1 MKKENFHPE
10 LITRDHVLQ
19 AIEKIERENIELI
32 PSTKHDVLINE
43 RKYPPKEVM
52 RYAHEF
58 MNGEHIWDRGGGIAT
73 NKHLEAFGFKI
84 LEKTDKATEAIKKLI
99 ADYKVS
105 VSKGGLKDE
114 EYKWVLLSKYKG
126 MPDTDSDDFAK
137 EFSRIEFRNLLY
149 YLNLDSLRKP
159 IAQYPNESKECFR
172 KLYDEEI
179 PLEDRIQNFG
189 EELSDLFEKVDS
201 SKGKFFKPD
210 ERTIAT
216 LLTFHDPLKYTFFK
230 DTFYK
235 EYCRVLGRQA
245 KKVGRKYAHYMELI
259 DDLIENYID
268 EDEELI
274 QLVNNHLPEGSFDDT
289 NHKLLAQDILYT
301 MLDKK
306 ESNKDDSDSKEP
318 ECNYWVFQAN
328 PKFYDLVTS
337 LQTGRLRNWTVSAH
351 KEKIKPGDKVIIR
364 ATGENAGIYAL
375 AIVESEPHLSEESED
390 SELWK
395 VEDRAG
401 LKADIKVTD
410 NIVNNPI
417 RIDSLVEYPELKN
430 LKGGN
435 QGTNFAATKKEFETI
450 SEIIKNMRMKFK
462 DIPLN
467 LILYGPPGTG
477 KTYELNRIKKD
488 SFTDESK
495 SKTKEEALKDF
506 VARYPRWKVI
516 AAILAV
522 SEKPML
528 VNEIVEHQLAKAK
541 ANPANTSPESNG
553 IWSDLQ
559 IYADDESTNTKER
572 YRSSKKMFHKHEGSK
587 WSLME
592 ERKSEIRDI
601 IDPALLDLAKDS
613 SEFKHKET
621 EEFKRY
627 NFITFHQKYSYEDFI
642 EGIKPLIRDEE
653 SDDSIG
659 NLQFELKKGIFYR
672 ACLEALKLAG
682 YNSFEECYKDTP
694 EIRKVKFKQIK
705 NDQSKHYAL
714 LIDEINRANISAVFG
729 ELITLIEDDKRIG
742 AENEMWVELPYSG
755 EKFCVPGNLHIIG
768 TMNTADKSIALL
780 DIALRR
786 RFEFEPMYPR
796 YDLIPIHRE
805 TLEAL
810 NTAIS
815 DWRKNPDFF
824 IGHAFFMN
832 VSESDRIKVLNKKII
847 PLLIEYCQNNMK
859 LVKDI
864 LDKAH
869 INLKHTEILEN
880 HLIIAE

>member
-1 MKKENFHPE
+1 MPFEPGNITKEDVIKAVE
-10 LITRDHVLQ
+10 RID
-19 AIEKIERENIELI
+19 IEDPKLK
-32 PSTKHDVLINE
+32 PSIRWDVIINE
-43 RKYPPKEVM
+43 KKYPPKEVM

-58 MNGEHIWDRGGGIAT
+58 MNGEHIWERGGGIAT
-73 NKHLEAFGFKI
+73 NKYLEAFGFKI
-84 LEKTDKATEAIKKLI
+84 LEKTDKSTEAIKKLI

-126 MPDTDSDDFAK
+126 MPDTDSDDFVK
-137 EFSRIEFRNLLY
+137 EFSRIDFRNLLY

-159 IAQYPNESKECFR
+159 IAQYPNESRECFR

-230 DTFYK
+230 DSFYK

-245 KKVGRKYAHYMELI
+245 QKVGRKYAHYMELI
-259 DDLIENYID
+259 DDLVENYID

-306 ESNKDDSDSKEP
+306 ESNNDGSGSEEP

-328 PKFYDLVTS
+328 PKLYDLVTS
-337 LQTGRLRNWTVSAH
+337 LETDRLRCWTVTAH
-351 KEKIKPGDKVIIR
+351 KDKIKPGDKVMIR
-364 ATGENAGIYAL
+364 TTGDNAGIYAL
-375 AIVESEPHLSEESED
+375 AEIESEPHESDGADD

-401 LKADIKVTD
+401 LRADIKVTD
-410 NIVNNPI
+410 NIVKNPI
-417 RIDSLVEYPELKN
+417 KIDSLSDHPILKN
-430 LKGGN
+430 LKGGY
-435 QGTNFAATKKEFETI
+435 QGTNFAATKEEFEAI
-450 SEIIKNMRMKFK
+450 SEIIRNRKMNIK
-462 DIPLN
+462 DKPLN

-477 KTYELNRIKKD
+477 KTYELNRLKKEL
-488 SFTDESK
+488 FTDRYKSK
-495 SKTKEEALKDF
+495 SKEETLREF
-506 VARYPRWKVI
+506 VMKYPRWKVI
-516 AAILAV
+516 AAILAA
-522 SEKPML
+522 SENPML
-528 VNEIVEHQLAKAK
+528 VSEIVEHPLAKAK
-541 ANPANTSPESNG
+541 ANPSNTSPESNG

-572 YRSSKKMFHKHEGSK
+572 YRSSKKMFHKFEGSK

-601 IDPALLDLAKDS
+601 IGPDLVDLAKDS
-613 SEFKHKET
+613 SNIKIEIDKEFQ
-621 EEFKRY
+621 RY

-642 EGIKPLIRDEE
+642 EGIKPLIADEE
-653 SDDSIG
+653 LEESNG
-659 NLQFELKKGIFYR
+659 QLQFQLKKGIFYN
-672 ACLEALKLAG
+672 ACVEALKLAG
-682 YNSFEECYKDTP
+682 YSSFDECYKDS
-694 EIRKVKFKQIK
+694 IDNRRKKFEEAK
-705 NDQSKHYAL
+705 NDPRKRYAL

-742 AENEMWVELPYSG
+742 AENEIWLELPYSG

-786 RFEFEPMYPR
+786 RFEFESMYPE
-796 YDLIPIHRE
+796 YGLVNSHKEMLI
-805 TLEAL
+805 AL
-810 NTAIS
+810 NTAIRNS
-815 DWRKNPDFF
+815 RKNPDFF

-832 VSESDRIKVLNKKII
+832 VSENERTKILNKKII
-847 PLLIEYCQNNMK
+847 PLLIEYCQNNADTVRK
-859 LVKDI
+859 I
-864 LDKAH
+864 LNEAGIK
-869 INLKHTEILEN
+869 IKNTGISEN